1 MLKHFFS
8 EGLNTYDKK
17 KKNIF
22 LIVRKQPGEIDW
34 ILPVLNNIKHKV
46 NIITIFEKEIAIKLL
61 KQNETLFKIFLETV
75 CCYIINSKYKCFV
88 LRLALKIS
96 IILNLKKAK
105 IVLKKKI
112 FQNYYNLEELL
123 KYLSSKNI
131 ILDKKDIILGMQ
143 DFTDDSPWILRFK
156 NEIKNFKIISYPH
169 TTQVF
174 SAKKNFL
181 KFKNKKLN
189 KNYLFLSSKNDLPH
203 FINKI
208 NNQSLFICGYP
219 KYDKKWLKK
228 IDKNYNLNLNTRSK
242 ERRNIFISYKGFEKT
257 KYIKSNY
264 ISQVQ
269 NLFYFANDS
278 KKYKL
283 IFKFH
288 PNAQQDKVFLNIANS
303 YPKEIWDITKD
314 HLHLAIKNSFAC
326 LSFYNNASLLDFLA
340 SGKVPI
346 QLENVTVNKNLR
358 SNYSDLKL
366 CLTLGN
372 KLNIEQAISLSSR
385 KIKDTT
391 LKNMFDRFNKQ
402 FRKKNTIKFTSS
414 KILEIMK

>member
-1 MLKHFFS
+1 M
-8 EGLNTYDKK
+8 
-17 KKNIF
+17 
-22 LIVRKQPGEIDW
+22 
-34 ILPVLNNIKHKV
+34 
-46 NIITIFEKEIAIKLL
+46 
-61 KQNETLFKIFLETV
+61 
-75 CCYIINSKYKCFV
+75 
-88 LRLALKIS
+88 
-96 IILNLKKAK
+96 
-105 IVLKKKI
+105 
-112 FQNYYNLEELL
+112 
-123 KYLSSKNI
+123 
-131 ILDKKDIILGMQ
+131 
-143 DFTDDSPWILRFK
+143 
-156 NEIKNFKIISYPH
+156 
-169 TTQVF
+169 
-174 SAKKNFL
+174 
-181 KFKNKKLN
+181 
-189 KNYLFLSSKNDLPH
+189 
-203 FINKI
+203 
-208 NNQSLFICGYP
+208 
-219 KYDKKWLKK
+219 
-228 IDKNYNLNLNTRSK
+228 
-242 ERRNIFISYKGFEKT
+242 
-257 KYIKSNY
+257 
-264 ISQVQ
+264 
-269 NLFYFANDS
+269 
-278 KKYKL
+278 

-385 KIKDTT
+385 KNKDTT

>member
-143 DFTDDSPWILRFK
+143 DFTDNSPWILRFK

-219 KYDKKWLKK
+219 KYDKKNLKK
-228 IDKNYNLNLNTRSK
+228 L
-242 ERRNIFISYKGFEKT
+242 T
-257 KYIKSNY
+257 KI
-264 ISQVQ
+264 II
-269 NLFYFANDS
+269 
-278 KKYKL
+278 L
-283 IFKFH
+283 I
-288 PNAQQDKVFLNIANS
+288 
-303 YPKEIWDITKD
+303 
-314 HLHLAIKNSFAC
+314 
-326 LSFYNNASLLDFLA
+326 
-340 SGKVPI
+340 
-346 QLENVTVNKNLR
+346 
-358 SNYSDLKL
+358 
-366 CLTLGN
+366 
-372 KLNIEQAISLSSR
+372 
-385 KIKDTT
+385 
-391 LKNMFDRFNKQ
+391 
-402 FRKKNTIKFTSS
+402 
-414 KILEIMK
+414 